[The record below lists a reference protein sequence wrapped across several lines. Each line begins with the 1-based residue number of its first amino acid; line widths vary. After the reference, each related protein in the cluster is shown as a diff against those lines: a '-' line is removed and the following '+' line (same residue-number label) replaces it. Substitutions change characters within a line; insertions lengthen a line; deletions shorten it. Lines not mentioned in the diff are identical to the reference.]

1 MLFYSS
7 NQKKKKIVG
16 KLIST
21 MTKFVLF
28 RRITGAVL
36 CIYIYILLEISRFT
50 RESSLIY
57 RVSLRSDMGTMR
69 RLMMHDDVELG
80 RIRNS
85 IRW

>member
-1 MLFYSS
+1 M
-7 NQKKKKIVG
+7 G

-28 RRITGAVL
+28 RRITGAML
-36 CIYIYILLEISRFT
+36 CIYILLEISRFT

>member
-1 MLFYSS
+1 MH
-7 NQKKKKIVG
+7 
-16 KLIST
+16 
-21 MTKFVLF
+21 
-28 RRITGAVL
+28 
-36 CIYIYILLEISRFT
+36 IYTLLEISRFT